1 MKEMFVKAI
10 DTIDSKLA
18 RKFTCKDGLDW
29 LAADMSRICMSYIFN
44 CNVLE
49 LSQLVA
55 EVTRDRSAFIQRLV
69 TLVKKNYPLSKP
81 MIVSTNQS
89 HSGTKSGGVL
99 GQVDS
104 NFKYAD
110 SDEVRKLKEANKKQ
124 QEINKKQQ
132 EDIQRVKGVVD
143 AFIDTTGIGANGQV
157 QAAMR
162 TADGKVKVIVDN
174 PIADEK
180 LAAIAQ
186 VTEEAE
192 TKLNDLAD
200 EVRRIKEENERLR
213 QQVAKNNKGCCI
225 LN

>member
-1 MKEMFVKAI
+1 MFVKAI

-99 GQVDS
+99 GIMIAITMII
-104 NFKYAD
+104 NFLTFNNIY
-110 SDEVRKLKEANKKQ
+110 LY
-124 QEINKKQQ
+124 
-132 EDIQRVKGVVD
+132 
-143 AFIDTTGIGANGQV
+143 TTIIII
-157 QAAMR
+157 R
-162 TADGKVKVIVDN
+162 SS
-174 PIADEK
+174 
-180 LAAIAQ
+180 
-186 VTEEAE
+186 
-192 TKLNDLAD
+192 
-200 EVRRIKEENERLR
+200 R
-213 QQVAKNNKGCCI
+213 
-225 LN
+225 